1 MKKRLLDLRS
11 HEPPLLD
18 IVSYGRAGPGSLSRV
33 QREFISRTVRR
44 SPEVMVKVSG
54 GARTLAGVEQSL
66 RYYARDGKLGMESDI
81 GEHLAMKGFDSEL
94 VRDWN
99 LDLEVHRRQ
108 NARAVRAAR
117 KPSRLVYNIIF
128 SMPPGTS
135 PEKVFKAAGKLVR
148 EEFAFRHRYAMVLHT
163 DEPHPHVHVVVKAVS
178 EQGERLYIRKPTLRD
193 WRRRFA
199 ENLRELGVA
208 ANATERAVRGLS
220 RTRKPDGIYR
230 AVQRDTS
237 TYIRDLVERAA
248 SDDGKGAMEPGKETL
263 LATRSAILAGW
274 RGVSERLR
282 GEGHPDLAGEVD
294 RFVERMPTPKTE
306 MESLIGRLRRS
317 KQAPEVEPP
326 HRTR

>member
-1 MKKRLLDLRS
+1 MRKHPFDLQIQ
-11 HEPPLLD
+11 EPLLN
-18 IVSYGRAGPGSLSRV
+18 IVSYGRAGPRSLSRS
-33 QREFISRTVRR
+33 QRELISRTVRR
-44 SPEVMVKVSG
+44 TPEVMVKVSG

-66 RYYARDGKLGMESDI
+66 RYYARDGKLGMESDT
-81 GEHLAMKGFDSEL
+81 GEHLATRGFDAEL

-117 KPSRLVYNIIF
+117 KPSRLVHNIIF

-135 PEKVFKAAGKLVR
+135 SKKVLKAAGKLVR

-220 RTRKPDGIYR
+220 RTRKPDGVYR
-230 AVQRDTS
+230 AAQRGTS
-237 TYIRDLVERAA
+237 TYIRDLVQRAA

-263 LATRSAILAGW
+263 LATRNIVVTGW
-274 RGVSERLR
+274 RNVSERLR
-282 GEGHPDLAGEVD
+282 GEGYPDLAREVD
-294 RFVERMPTPKTE
+294 RFVERMPPAKTE
-306 MESLIGRLRRS
+306 KESLIGRLRRAD
-317 KQAPEVEPP
+317 KAPEMTPP

>member
-1 MKKRLLDLRS
+1 MRKHLFDLQIQ
-11 HEPPLLD
+11 EPLLN
-18 IVSYGRAGPGSLSRV
+18 IVSYGRVGPRSLSQS

-44 SPEVMVKVSG
+44 APEVLVKVSG

-66 RYYARDGKLGMESDI
+66 RYYARDGKLGMESDT
-81 GEHLAMKGFDSEL
+81 GEHLATKGFDSEL

-99 LDLEVHRRQ
+99 LDLEAHGRQ

-117 KPSRLVYNIIF
+117 KPSRLVHNIIF

-135 PEKVFKAAGKLVR
+135 SEKVFKAARKLVR

-199 ENLRELGVA
+199 ENLRDLGVA
-208 ANATERAVRGLS
+208 ANATERAVRGLT
-220 RTRKPDGIYR
+220 RTRKSDGIYR
-230 AVQRDTS
+230 AAQRGTS
-237 TYIRDLVERAA
+237 TYTRELVQRAA
-248 SDDGKGAMEPGKETL
+248 SDDGNGAPERGKETL
-263 LATRSAILAGW
+263 LATRGAVVAGW
-274 RGVSERLR
+274 RDVSERLR
-282 GEGHPDLAGEVD
+282 SEGHPDLAGEVD
-294 RFVERMPTPKTE
+294 RFIERMRPPKTE
-306 MESLIGRLRRS
+306 KEALVGRLRGS
-317 KQAPEVEPP
+317 TQAPRVEPL